1 VAVGIELGMQ
11 NSKSN
16 RDAGV
21 GDVCANVTFKSQAMP
36 HKERNYESEGVKF
49 EKKTIDGGYKPITI
63 LLPPK
68 FIKIF

>member
-21 GDVCANVTFKSQAMP
+21 GDVCKCNIQIPSNATQRA
-36 HKERNYESEGVKF
+36 E
-49 EKKTIDGGYKPITI
+49 
-63 LLPPK
+63 L
-68 FIKIF
+68 